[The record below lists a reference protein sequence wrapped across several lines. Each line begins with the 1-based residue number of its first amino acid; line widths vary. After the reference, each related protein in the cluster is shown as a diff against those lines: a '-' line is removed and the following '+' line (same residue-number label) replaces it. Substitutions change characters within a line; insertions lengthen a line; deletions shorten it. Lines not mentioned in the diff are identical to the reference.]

1 MLPKQVPKHYWS
13 LEDNAIDL
21 GFSRLPEQKFVFVAD
36 ARNKVWIVNRRE
48 GTRDA
53 FQRKHL
59 QGRSGNGQTHSK
71 ACPTSHTASAICYR
85 IAQKGPVRWRRSQPA
100 ETYTPQW

>member
-1 MLPKQVPKHYWS
+1 MLPKQVPKPYWS

-21 GFSRLPEQKFVFVAD
+21 GLSCLPEQKFVFVAD
-36 ARNKVWIVNRRE
+36 ATNKGWIVNRRE

-71 ACPTSHTASAICYR
+71 ACSDRSYGKRYLSIAWHR
-85 IAQKGPVRWRRSQPA
+85 IPVRWRRSQPA
-100 ETYTPQW
+100 